1 MIHFNLP
8 FFNKIQIM
16 SVYQYVAENN
26 PMVAEGIMDSFGYT
40 IANTPD
46 MGLSQLVAKVGEP
59 ALKKV
64 MDNHPDKEI
73 ILEMFGNESSDKTS
87 SCGCASCTQKKEN
100 YLNAT
105 GDTTTNTQ
113 TPKQD
118 TMSNQTGLFLFFGA
132 VMFSLALIYKN
143 K

>member
-8 FFNKIQIM
+8 FFYKNKIM

-26 PMVAEGIMDSFGYT
+26 PMVAERIMDSFGYT

-59 ALKKV
+59 ALQKV
-64 MDNHPDKEI
+64 MENHPDKEI
-73 ILEMFGNESSDKTS
+73 LLEMFGNETSDTKP
-87 SCGCASCTQKKEN
+87 CGCKSCTHKQEN
-100 YLNAT
+100 YLNAS
-105 GDTTTNTQ
+105 GETTNNPT
-113 TPKQD
+113 TPKQESI
-118 TMSNQTGLFLFFGA
+118 SNQTGLFLFFGA

>member
-8 FFNKIQIM
+8 FFNKTQIM

-64 MDNHPDKEI
+64 MENHPDKEI
-73 ILEMFGNESSDKTS
+73 ILEMFGNETSDTKP
-87 SCGCASCTQKKEN
+87 CGCKSCNHRHEN
-100 YLNAT
+100 YLNAD
-105 GDTTTNTQ
+105 GDSTSNSQ
-113 TPKQD
+113 NQKQEL
-118 TMSNQTGLFLFFGA
+118 MANQTGLFLFFGA

>member
-8 FFNKIQIM
+8 FFYKTQIM

-73 ILEMFGNESSDKTS
+73 ILELFGNESSDKTS
-87 SCGCASCTQKKEN
+87 CGCKSCTHRHEN
-100 YLNAT
+100 YLNAS
-105 GDTTTNTQ
+105 GDMPSPSQ
-113 TPKQD
+113 PKSQD
-118 TMSNQTGLFLFFGA
+118 IMANQTNVILLVSALFIS
-132 VMFSLALIYKN
+132 VALIYKN